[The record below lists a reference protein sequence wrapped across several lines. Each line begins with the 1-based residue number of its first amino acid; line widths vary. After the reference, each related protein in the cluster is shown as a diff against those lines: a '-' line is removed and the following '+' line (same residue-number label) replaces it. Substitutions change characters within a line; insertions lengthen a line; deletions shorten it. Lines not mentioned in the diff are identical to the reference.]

1 MKAFSMARKHL
12 TLLPLLTA
20 AFGIVALFTG
30 CKGRTA
36 ENMVPTGDTVEVE
49 ISKPSPENDS
59 ISNSTI
65 TDTLK

>member
-1 MKAFSMARKHL
+1 MKPFSMARKHL

-20 AFGIVALFTG
+20 AFGIATLSAG

-59 ISNSTI
+59 ISNSII